1 MMTSASLTASV
12 CHYVWAQGHDVWDGY
27 AICQFQQKV
36 NLGFSLFTQPH
47 LNLTGQ
53 NPTGPSIGLQYEHVS
68 MKWLL
73 LIKYLCQY
81 GLWFRLYFQDV
92 PGCRGSLVQNTVL

>member
-12 CHYVWAQGHDVWDGY
+12 CHNVWAQGHGVWDGY

-73 LIKYLCQY
+73 LIK
-81 GLWFRLYFQDV
+81 
-92 PGCRGSLVQNTVL
+92 